1 MTMND
6 ARDLHGDVGGLPFS
20 DRGRPDHSA
29 AGAVEVRLAPVP
41 SQLPVVRTVA
51 ADLAMRA
58 DFDLDAIA
66 DLRLAVD
73 EACATLIALAAPGEE
88 LTCSFSTDRGRI
100 TVSASVAALR
110 GTPPDRDSFGWQ
122 VLSCLVDSATT
133 WVSPTSEP
141 GRFRVHVDLTKH
153 AIGAGGR

>member
-1 MTMND
+1 MND
-6 ARDLHGDVGGLPFS
+6 ARDLRGDVPGVPLTDRSRPEHLP
-20 DRGRPDHSA
+20 

-41 SQLPVVRTVA
+41 TQLPVVRTVA

-88 LTCSFSTDRGRI
+88 LTCAFSTDRGRI
-100 TVSASVAALR
+100 TVSASVAAER

-133 WVSPTSEP
+133 WVSPTSVA

-153 AIGAGGR
+153 ASGAEHR